1 VEGLHTSSVLEGILT
16 HELKDSHGSGARGA
30 AAAAAITSA
39 AAVTSAARPLRIDP
53 FATQLLADLT
63 EDVSAHLVTPTPV
76 QPLMLPRLK
85 AAQAQ
90 AVVLG
95 EPHLMSKAIRGH
107 QRSSEVLRGHQRS
120 SEVIRGHQRS
130 SEVGLGEPHIDQL
143 GTRAKRRHKGLPWIV
158 GVADEVHKAH
168 AVRVLRVLR
177 DCHVVLVYG
186 IK

>member
-53 FATQLLADLT
+53 FATQLLADLL

-76 QPLMLPRLK
+76 EPLMLPRLK

-95 EPHLMSKAIRGH
+95 EPH
-107 QRSSEVLRGHQRS
+107 V
-120 SEVIRGHQRS
+120 
-130 SEVGLGEPHIDQL
+130 DQL

>member
-53 FATQLLADLT
+53 FATQLLADLL

-90 AVVLG
+90 AVVL
-95 EPHLMSKAIRGH
+95 
-107 QRSSEVLRGHQRS
+107 V
-120 SEVIRGHQRS
+120 
-130 SEVGLGEPHIDQL
+130 EPHIDQL

>member
-39 AAVTSAARPLRIDP
+39 AAVTSTARPLRIDP

-76 QPLMLPRLK
+76 EPLMLPRLK

-90 AVVLG
+90 AV
-95 EPHLMSKAIRGH
+95 
-107 QRSSEVLRGHQRS
+107 
-120 SEVIRGHQRS
+120 
-130 SEVGLGEPHIDQL
+130 GLFEPHIDQL